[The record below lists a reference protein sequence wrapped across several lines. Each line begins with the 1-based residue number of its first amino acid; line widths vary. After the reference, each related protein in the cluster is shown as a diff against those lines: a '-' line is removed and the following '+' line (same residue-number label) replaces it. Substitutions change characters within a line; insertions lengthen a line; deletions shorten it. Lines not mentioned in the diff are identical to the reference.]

1 MEILIGMTILL
12 NAVDLMVSWL
22 IVQHVRLSVRNRDN
36 RVVRVQDWL
45 RLNWWPIVWRRVM
58 EGFGRRLVHWL
69 HLGNVLGSF
78 VDRLMVRS
86 FIDGLRWLI
95 DRLMVRR
102 LIDRLMVRRLID
114 GLMVWRLIDRLMVR
128 RFIDSFMVKRLIDRV
143 MVRRL
148 IGGFMVRRVIVKVWL
163 GVNRLMVVLAS
174 DVVMVDPTLYTVH
187 SVITLVERLRD
198 IRWS

>member
-86 FIDGLRWLI
+86 FIDGLR
-95 DRLMVRR
+95 R

-114 GLMVWRLIDRLMVR
+114 GLMVWRLIDGFMVR
-128 RFIDSFMVKRLIDRV
+128 RLIDSFMV
-143 MVRRL
+143 RRL
-148 IGGFMVRRVIVKVWL
+148 IVKVWL

>member
-86 FIDGLRWLI
+86 FIDGLR
-95 DRLMVRR
+95 R

-114 GLMVWRLIDRLMVR
+114 GFMVWRLIDGFMVR
-128 RFIDSFMVKRLIDRV
+128 RLIDSFMV
-143 MVRRL
+143 RRL
-148 IGGFMVRRVIVKVWL
+148 IVKVWL

>member
-86 FIDGLRWLI
+86 FIDGLR
-95 DRLMVRR
+95 R

-114 GLMVWRLIDRLMVR
+114 GFMVWRLIDGFMVR
-128 RFIDSFMVKRLIDRV
+128 RLIDSFMV
-143 MVRRL
+143 RRL
-148 IGGFMVRRVIVKVWL
+148 IVKVWL
-163 GVNRLMVVLAS
+163 GVNRLLVALAS

>member
-86 FIDGLRWLI
+86 FIDGLR
-95 DRLMVRR
+95 R

-114 GLMVWRLIDRLMVR
+114 
-128 RFIDSFMVKRLIDRV
+128 SF

-148 IGGFMVRRVIVKVWL
+148 IDGFMVRRFIVKVWL

>member
-12 NAVDLMVSWL
+12 NAVNLMVSWL

-86 FIDGLRWLI
+86 FIDGLRRLI

-102 LIDRLMVRRLID
+102 LIDRLMVRRLI
-114 GLMVWRLIDRLMVR
+114 
-128 RFIDSFMVKRLIDRV
+128 
-143 MVRRL
+143 
-148 IGGFMVRRVIVKVWL
+148 VKVWL
-163 GVNRLMVVLAS
+163 GVNRLLVVLAS

>member
-12 NAVDLMVSWL
+12 NAVDLMVMWL

-86 FIDGLRWLI
+86 FIDGLRRLI

-102 LIDRLMVRRLID
+102 LIDRLMVRRLI
-114 GLMVWRLIDRLMVR
+114 
-128 RFIDSFMVKRLIDRV
+128 
-143 MVRRL
+143 
-148 IGGFMVRRVIVKVWL
+148 VKVWL
-163 GVNRLMVVLAS
+163 GVNRLLVVLAS

>member
-86 FIDGLRWLI
+86 FIDGLRRLI
-95 DRLMVRR
+95 DGFGR

-114 GLMVWRLIDRLMVR
+114 GLMVRRLIDKLMVWRLIDRLMVR
-128 RFIDSFMVKRLIDRV
+128 RLIDSFMV
-143 MVRRL
+143 RRL
-148 IGGFMVRRVIVKVWL
+148 IVKVWL